1 MDLLP
6 SILLPSMSSESVRAV
21 IVPAEA
27 PHEAACAGAP
37 CGSER
42 AGAHAFPLLLPGS
55 GPLRPLLPAGA
66 GPLAPPETG
75 LEGAPEG
82 GQATLP
88 PRCAASGTAVA
99 RATVQPDA
107 PAPTAPAVG
116 RRSPGQARWIG
127 SAEPERPA
135 MEILFAGNEG
145 GRRYYAV
152 RLNGQQIFV
161 GTRPEC
167 DRFLEIHEAKV
178 ALEQAEARRIPRARP
193 FPVRTY
199 RAARA

>member
-1 MDLLP
+1 
-6 SILLPSMSSESVRAV
+6 MSSLSLESV
-21 IVPAEA
+21 PALILPCEA
-27 PHEAACAGAP
+27 PLEAAGAGAP

-66 GPLAPPETG
+66 RPAALPEIR
-75 LEGAPEG
+75 LEGAPG
-82 GQATLP
+82 QGQAASP

-107 PAPTAPAVG
+107 PAPTAPAAG

-127 SAEPERPA
+127 SPEPERPA
-135 MEILFAGNEG
+135 MEILFAGKEG

-167 DRFLEIHEAKV
+167 DRFLEIHEEKV